1 MHHFNGYKTIQSEMR
16 AEINLRH
23 APFGEFLIDA
33 YVSNCLAD
41 PLGHGA
47 YLRVDSGK
55 EFDRCVT
62 SHKAF
67 GIENPGLLLSAI
79 RFDLDPLLIGA
90 HAQRFDSITLR

>member
-16 AEINLRH
+16 AEIYLCH

-47 YLRVDSGK
+47 DLRVDGGK
-55 EFDRCVT
+55 KFNRSVT
-62 SHKAF
+62 SDKAF
-67 GIENPGLLLSAI
+67 GIENPGLLLI
-79 RFDLDPLLIGA
+79 VFGFYFDPLLIGA
-90 HAQRFDSITLR
+90 QAKRFDSVAIR